1 MFDSLPLMTLKDT
14 SQPDKTAI
22 AAEAKAEILSDN
34 ISNIPQSNKAAP
46 FWPGKEWVFKGYD
59 AHANFVAYNRQAT
72 CKHRLHNVV
81 VIKLNKQI

>member
-22 AAEAKAEILSDN
+22 AAEAKAEKLSDN

-46 FWPGKEWVFKGYD
+46 F
-59 AHANFVAYNRQAT
+59 
-72 CKHRLHNVV
+72 
-81 VIKLNKQI
+81 